1 VSGGVGT
8 PTPGPADAP
17 GLEAYLLLA
26 AALFCVGVY
35 GVLTRRNAVAIL
47 MGIELML
54 NAANINLIAFARFV
68 DPGRLLGHSFAI
80 FVITVAAA
88 EAAVGLA
95 IVICIYRNVQNIN
108 VDDLHVL
115 KW

>member
-1 VSGGVGT
+1 MTVGLTHYLVVST
-8 PTPGPADAP
+8 
-17 GLEAYLLLA
+17 L
-26 AALFCVGVY
+26 LFCLGLY

-54 NAANINLIAFARFV
+54 NAGNINLVAFNRYVA
-68 DPGRLLGHSFAI
+68 PGAVSGQVFALV
-80 FVITVAAA
+80 VITLAAC

-95 IVICIYRNVQNIN
+95 LIMAAYRELETIHVDEIN
-108 VDDLHVL
+108 LM

>member
-1 VSGGVGT
+1 MYVGLTHYLFVST
-8 PTPGPADAP
+8 
-17 GLEAYLLLA
+17 L
-26 AALFCVGVY
+26 LFCIGLY

-54 NAANINLIAFARFV
+54 NATNINLVAFNRYVA
-68 DPGRLLGHSFAI
+68 PGAVGGQTFAL
-80 FVITVAAA
+80 VIITLAAC

-95 IVICIYRNVQNIN
+95 LVMSAYRGLETIH
-108 VDDLHVL
+108 VDEIDVM

>member
-1 VSGGVGT
+1 MHHFGIPFIHT
-8 PTPGPADAP
+8 PF
-17 GLEAYLLLA
+17 GLAHYLVLA
-26 AALFCVGVY
+26 AILFCLGLY
-35 GVLTRRNAVAIL
+35 GVLVNRNAVRVL

-54 NAANINLIAFARFV
+54 NAVNINFVAFSNYLAPATLRGQF
-68 DPGRLLGHSFAI
+68 FAI

-95 IVICIYRNVQNIN
+95 IVLLLYAHVKS
-108 VDDLHVL
+108 VDMEHFDSL

>member
-1 VSGGVGT
+1 MSVGLTHYLVVST
-8 PTPGPADAP
+8 LLFSI
-17 GLEAYLLLA
+17 GL
-26 AALFCVGVY
+26 Y

-54 NAANINLIAFARFV
+54 NAVNINLVAFNRYIAPGAVGGQTFA
-68 DPGRLLGHSFAI
+68 L
-80 FVITVAAA
+80 VIITLAAC

-95 IVICIYRNVQNIN
+95 LIMAAYRSLETIHVDEIN
-108 VDDLHVL
+108 VM